1 MSLHYNYFR
10 YYDPQI
16 RHYILQEPLG
26 MTGVLNLYQYALN
39 TIMSIDPLGLITVYR
54 NLRPDEHILLLAF

>member
-1 MSLHYNYFR
+1 MHYNLFR
-10 YYDPQI
+10 YYDPQSGY
-16 RHYILQEPLG
+16 YILQEPLG
-26 MTGVLNLYQYALN
+26 MTGGLNFYQYALN

>member
-1 MSLHYNYFR
+1 
-10 YYDPQI
+10 
-16 RHYILQEPLG
+16 

>member
-1 MSLHYNYFR
+1 
-10 YYDPQI
+10 
-16 RHYILQEPLG
+16 
-26 MTGVLNLYQYALN
+26 MTGGLNFYQYALN